1 MSTATEWMTIYV
13 KTLAGDVLAVE
24 CPLDIAPGDFPFR
37 VYPLLSEP
45 RPPMAFLRFIPSKE
59 LEGEEKGEE
68 KGNPSGS
75 FPMRFEDGDLFYLLV
90 EDPEFVVHFRWEDD
104 AIDPRGETIELII
117 MEIEDKEGN
126 AVMTEA
132 FYTPVVT
139 RYEYMVDEGVDVPV
153 RSFTDVY
160 YHEENVE
167 VVFNQPARVRELT
180 GVGWRDVVVRA
191 GATAHASPA
200 FLAQRY
206 FRQEYETY
214 LSDLIGKAWER
225 YVADATGQEALYH
238 LPTGPQEAQE
248 EEQEEEQEQDQE
260 ETKEEDYDY

>member
-1 MSTATEWMTIYV
+1 MSTATELMTIYV
-13 KTLAGDVLAVE
+13 KTLAGDILVVE
-24 CPLDIAPGDFPFR
+24 CPLDIAPGDFPFH

-45 RPPMAFLRFIPSKE
+45 KPPMAFLRFIPSKE
-59 LEGEEKGEE
+59 LEGEERGV
-68 KGNPSGS
+68 PSGA

-104 AIDPRGETIELII
+104 AINPRGETIELII

-139 RYEYMVDEGVDVPV
+139 RYEYMADEGVDVPV

-167 VVFNQPARVRELT
+167 VVFNQSARVRELT
-180 GVGWRDVVVRA
+180 GVEWRDVVVRA

-225 YVADATGQEALYH
+225 YVADVTGQTALYH

-248 EEQEEEQEQDQE
+248 EEQEEEES

>member
-1 MSTATEWMTIYV
+1 MSAAAEFVTVYV

-24 CPLDIAPGDFPFR
+24 CPLDMPPGDFPFR

-45 RPPMAFLRFIPSKE
+45 RPPLAFLRFIPSKE
-59 LEGEEKGEE
+59 VDEEKRDV
-68 KGNPSGS
+68 SGGA

-104 AIDPRGETIELII
+104 AIDPRGETMELLI

-126 AVMTEA
+126 TVMTEA
-132 FYTPVVT
+132 FYTPIVT
-139 RYEYMVDEGVDVPV
+139 SYQYMVEEGVDVPV
-153 RSFTDVY
+153 RTFTDVY

-167 VVFNQPARVRELT
+167 VIFNQPPRVREMTVLE
-180 GVGWRDVVVRA
+180 WRDVVVRA
-191 GATAHASPA
+191 GATAHPSPV

-214 LSDLIGKAWER
+214 LSDLIRHAWER
-225 YVADATGQEALYH
+225 YVADATGQTALYH
-238 LPTGPQEAQE
+238 LAPAEEMLEMEDDDEA
-248 EEQEEEQEQDQE
+248 
-260 ETKEEDYDY
+260 KEEDYDY